1 MLKKVQEV
9 LKKYNKP
16 LWVMYNVDNIDKY
29 FCKYI
34 SRNLSTSSICIISQN
49 DIYILVSSLDAENV
63 SKLKY
68 NAEKIH
74 ILVYENRAHLLECI
88 EDIIALMQFPKEIAL
103 SYSTMGDRSTDIL
116 THGDYVNITKLLKEP
131 YIKYSKK
138 VKFSSAENIIYD
150 IESEKSK
157 KQIERLKYIA
167 NITSKILEKTF
178 ESLNIG
184 MTEIEIVDLTQEI
197 TSRIMKEYIGKNE
210 IKDFD
215 MAWENCPIVLTGEN
229 FLKGGHSLPTDKKLY
244 RGDTVYFDFGL
255 EVEFQDGELL
265 YTDMQ
270 RMGYV
275 LKEDEKN
282 PPKEVMKVF
291 DTLVSAIDD
300 GIEEMKPQ
308 VKAYKI
314 DEVVR
319 NKILKAGFPDYN
331 HATGHPVGLKVHDIG
346 AVISLKNSKRANLPL
361 IENGVYTLE
370 PRIQIANG
378 GSIEEMILVTKFGGI
393 PLCEKQ
399 EKIYIIK

>member
-74 ILVYENRAHLLECI
+74 ILVYESRAHLLECI

-167 NITSKILEKTF
+167 NITSKILEETF
-178 ESLNIG
+178 ESLEIG
-184 MTEIEIVDLTQEI
+184 MTEIEIVDLTQEM

>member
-16 LWVMYNVDNIDKY
+16 LWVMYNVDNMDKY

-229 FLKGGHSLPTDKKLY
+229 FLKGGHSLPTDKKL
-244 RGDTVYFDFGL
+244 
-255 EVEFQDGELL
+255 
-265 YTDMQ
+265 
-270 RMGYV
+270 
-275 LKEDEKN
+275 
-282 PPKEVMKVF
+282 
-291 DTLVSAIDD
+291 
-300 GIEEMKPQ
+300 
-308 VKAYKI
+308 
-314 DEVVR
+314 
-319 NKILKAGFPDYN
+319 
-331 HATGHPVGLKVHDIG
+331 
-346 AVISLKNSKRANLPL
+346 
-361 IENGVYTLE
+361 
-370 PRIQIANG
+370 
-378 GSIEEMILVTKFGGI
+378 
-393 PLCEKQ
+393 
-399 EKIYIIK
+399 

>member
-1 MLKKVQEV
+1 
-9 LKKYNKP
+9 
-16 LWVMYNVDNIDKY
+16 
-29 FCKYI
+29 
-34 SRNLSTSSICIISQN
+34 
-49 DIYILVSSLDAENV
+49 
-63 SKLKY
+63 
-68 NAEKIH
+68 
-74 ILVYENRAHLLECI
+74 
-88 EDIIALMQFPKEIAL
+88 
-103 SYSTMGDRSTDIL
+103 
-116 THGDYVNITKLLKEP
+116 
-131 YIKYSKK
+131 
-138 VKFSSAENIIYD
+138 
-150 IESEKSK
+150 
-157 KQIERLKYIA
+157 
-167 NITSKILEKTF
+167 
-178 ESLNIG
+178 
-184 MTEIEIVDLTQEI
+184 
-197 TSRIMKEYIGKNE
+197 
-210 IKDFD
+210 
-215 MAWENCPIVLTGEN
+215 
-229 FLKGGHSLPTDKKLY
+229 
-244 RGDTVYFDFGL
+244 
-255 EVEFQDGELL
+255 
-265 YTDMQ
+265 MQ